1 MMVRLVMLAAAL
13 LASFAVAAAAEQ
25 TPARWASSKNM
36 RMFFDDDVLKAA
48 TAELD
53 LAYRYEVEAMA
64 RVLADCDGA
73 QMLET
78 LPEACA
84 RSLNYFLVVI
94 SKGDGPLPRL
104 ILAMSAAAREFRP
117 QDSNQLDAD
126 QKRALAR
133 WVKVQGALANGARS
147 RLLELAKEG
156 H

>member
-1 MMVRLVMLAAAL
+1 MLALAL
-13 LASFAVAAAAEQ
+13 FALSTANADAEQ
-25 TPARWASSKNM
+25 TPARWAASKNV

-53 LAYRYEVEAMA
+53 LAYRYEVEAVA

-73 QMLET
+73 QL
-78 LPEACA
+78 LSIPPEACS
-84 RSLNYFLVVI
+84 RSLNYFLVII
-94 SKGDGPLPRL
+94 SKSDGALPRL
-104 ILAMSAAAREFRP
+104 ILAMNSAAREIRP
-117 QDSNQLDAD
+117 QESEQPDGD

-147 RLLELAKEG
+147 RLLELAKAG

>member
-1 MMVRLVMLAAAL
+1 MGSVVD
-13 LASFAVAAAAEQ
+13 VAAEL
-25 TPARWASSKNM
+25 TPARWAASKNV

-48 TAELD
+48 TTELD
-53 LAYRYEVEAMA
+53 LAYRYEVEAVA

-73 QMLET
+73 QLLST

-94 SKGDGPLPRL
+94 SKGDGALPRL
-104 ILAMSAAAREFRP
+104 ILAMSAAAREIRP
-117 QDSNQLDAD
+117 QELQQPDAE

-147 RLLELAKEG
+147 RLLELAKAG

>member
-1 MMVRLVMLAAAL
+1 MKRLVVLVSAL
-13 LASFAVAAAAEQ
+13 LAWSPVAATAEQ
-25 TPARWASSKNM
+25 TPARWAASKNV

-48 TAELD
+48 TADLD
-53 LAYRYEVEAMA
+53 LAYRYEVEAVA
-64 RVLADCDGA
+64 RVIADCDGA
-73 QMLET
+73 QFLST
-78 LPEACA
+78 LPESCA

-104 ILAMSAAAREFRP
+104 ILAMISAAREIRP
-117 QDSNQLDAD
+117 QETDQPDAD

-147 RLLELAKEG
+147 RLLELAKGG